1 MAEWHYVA
9 DGNPVGPVTADDIH
23 ERFRDGTIKRDTL
36 VWTDG
41 MPGWRAIHEIED
53 FDSLTKKKLPPPI
66 PGVSPVVPE
75 VPVIPVNAV
84 EEAAHAVPH
93 LEIDERPVSA
103 LERQQIELSN
113 LRVSEPRI
121 PWTRYFARTFDVSVL
136 GTVLISSILL
146 ISPYVSLPF
155 SLYMYTADNRLL
167 MLFAL
172 PFVMVLNAIIITM
185 FGNSLGKKI
194 FGIHAVNVQSHK
206 RFSFQENL
214 ARELR
219 VWGRGMALGIPILN
233 FFTMIPAYKRVA
245 GGRPT
250 LYDEGLAS
258 VRPYADN
265 TGRRTF
271 GFLVTALV
279 LIAIL
284 ASNTI
289 DKENLERTSRP
300 YTWINPETSLS
311 TTIPGGWESYTLP
324 GPSGTGVL
332 YGFTNL
338 KTGVVAFLAVETAE
352 DLTLVAYADALESSL
367 SKTMNFVDDWARYDL
382 PDVWKRNAT
391 IKDGNHPA
399 ALLLRQ
405 VSSSF
410 WRVVYVDQVSKSR
423 DVENPEMTKAL
434 FASVGAK

>member
-9 DGNPVGPVTADDIH
+9 NGKAVGPVTADDIH
-23 ERFRDGTIKRDTL
+23 GKFRDGTIRPDTL
-36 VWTDG
+36 IWTDG
-41 MPGWRAIHEIED
+41 MSGWQAIHEVGD
-53 FDSLTKKKLPPPI
+53 FDSLTKKKLPPPV
-66 PGVSPVVPE
+66 PGAPPAVPE
-75 VPVIPVNAV
+75 APVIPINAM
-84 EEAAHAVPH
+84 EESADAVLH

-103 LERQQIELSN
+103 LERQQIDLSN

-121 PWTRYFARTFDVSVL
+121 PWTRCFARTFDISVL
-136 GTVLISSILL
+136 GTVLITSTLL
-146 ISPYVSLPF
+146 ISSYVSLPF
-155 SLYMYTADNRLL
+155 SLYIYTADNRLL
-167 MLFAL
+167 TLFAL
-172 PFVMVLNAIIITM
+172 PFVMVLNAIIITV

-194 FGIHAVNVQSHK
+194 FGIHAVNVQSHN

-265 TGRRTF
+265 TGRRIF
-271 GFLVTALV
+271 GFLVTTLV

-289 DKENLERTSRP
+289 DKDNLERTSRP
-300 YTWINPETSLS
+300 YTWINPKTSLS
-311 TTIPGGWESYTLP
+311 TTIPGGWDSYTLP

-338 KTGVVAFLAVETAE
+338 KTGVVALLAVETSE

-382 PDVWKRNAT
+382 PNVWKRNAT
-391 IKDGNHPA
+391 MKDGNYPA

-405 VSSSF
+405 VGSSF

-423 DVENPEMTKAL
+423 YVENPEMTKAL
-434 FASVGAK
+434 FASVGVK

>member
-9 DGNPVGPVTADDIH
+9 DGKPVGPVTADDIH
-23 ERFRDGTIKRDTL
+23 EKFHDGTIKRDTL
-36 VWTDG
+36 VWSDG
-41 MPGWRAIHEIED
+41 MPGWRAIHEIAD
-53 FDSLTKKKLPPPI
+53 FDTLTKKKLPPPI
-66 PGVSPVVPE
+66 PGVPPAVPVAPVVT
-75 VPVIPVNAV
+75 V
-84 EEAAHAVPH
+84 EEATVPE
-93 LEIDERPVSA
+93 LEIDERPITEQ
-103 LERQQIELSN
+103 ERERIGLSN
-113 LRVSEPRI
+113 LQVSEPRI

-136 GTVLISSILL
+136 GTALITSTLL

-155 SLYMYTADNRLL
+155 SLYVYTADNRLL

-194 FGIHAVNVQSHK
+194 FGIHAVNVQAHE
-206 RFSFQENL
+206 RFTFQENL

-245 GGRPT
+245 GGQPT

-258 VRPYADN
+258 VRPYADSA
-265 TGRRTF
+265 GRRTI
-271 GFLVTALV
+271 GFVVTALV

-289 DKENLERTSRP
+289 DKQNLERTSRP
-300 YTWINPETSLS
+300 YAWINPKTSLR

-324 GPSGTGVL
+324 NPDGHGGVL

-338 KTGVVAFLAVETAE
+338 KTGVVAFLAVETSE
-352 DLTLVAYADALESSL
+352 DLTLVSYANALEASL
-367 SKTMNFVDDWARYDL
+367 SKTMSFDDDWSRHDL
-382 PDVWKRNAT
+382 PDVWKRSAT
-391 IKDGNHPA
+391 MKEGNYPA

-405 VSSSF
+405 VGSSF
-410 WRVVYVDQVSKSR
+410 WRVVYVDQISKNR
-423 DVENPEMTKAL
+423 DVENPELTRAL
-434 FASVGAK
+434 FTSVGVK